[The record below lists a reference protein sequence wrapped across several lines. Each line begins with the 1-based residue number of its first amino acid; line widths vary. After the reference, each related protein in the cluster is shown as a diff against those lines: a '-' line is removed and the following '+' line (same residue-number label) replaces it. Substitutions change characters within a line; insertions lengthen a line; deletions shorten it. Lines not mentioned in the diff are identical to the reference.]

1 MTELALTDFPLWF
14 VRGFALAW
22 GLIWGSFLNVVI
34 YRVPRG
40 MSVVRPPSHCPA
52 CGKPVRPWDN
62 VPVLAFLF
70 LRGRARCCGA
80 KLSPRYV
87 LVELIGG
94 VLSLAILEAIVLR
107 QPAGT
112 PIGASLALYA
122 ADFTLAMGLVAAA
135 FIDLEHMY
143 LPDGVT
149 VGGAVLGVATAS
161 LRGLDFTHSLL
172 GAGLGFVLVWLPF
185 IVGYRALRG
194 RAGMGLG
201 DAKLLALAGAWF
213 GPAGAVIVL
222 CAGALQGT
230 LVTIGLLL
238 ARGRIEEPDAV
249 REEREALR
257 AELEAMTPEE
267 RAEVEKELADDP
279 LAEEAAEGVG
289 QARIAFGPFLVLAAL
304 EYLLVGDLALGAYL
318 SWVGLA

>member
-14 VRGFALAW
+14 VRGFALCW

-70 LRGRARCCGA
+70 LRGKARCCGA

-87 LVELIGG
+87 MVELIGG

-107 QPAGT
+107 LPEGT
-112 PIGASLALYA
+112 SMGHSLAVYS
-122 ADFTLAMGLVAAA
+122 ADFALAMALVAAA

-149 VGGAVLGVATAS
+149 IGGAILGVATAS
-161 LRGLDFTHSLL
+161 LRGLELTEALI
-172 GAGLGFVLVWLPF
+172 GAAVGFGIVWLPF
-185 IVGYRALRG
+185 VVGYRVLRG
-194 RAGMGLG
+194 RAGMGMG

-213 GPAGAVIVL
+213 GPIGAVVVL
-222 CAGALQGT
+222 CVGALQGT
-230 LVTIGLLL
+230 LVTIALLL
-238 ARGRIEEPDAV
+238 AGKRIDEPEAV
-249 REEREALR
+249 RAEREALR
-257 AELEAMTPEE
+257 AELDAMGPEE
-267 RAEVEKELADDP
+267 RAAAEKELADDP
-279 LAEEAAEGVG
+279 LAEEAGEGLG
-289 QARIAFGPFLVLAAL
+289 QARIAFGPFLVLATL
-304 EYLLVGDLALGAYL
+304 EYLLVGDVALGAYL
-318 SWVGLA
+318 VWAGLA